1 MHIIT
6 HDNEQITTKWE
17 INVRASMLTSIGGGL
32 FICISISEQVVV
44 LTEDWVEM
52 ARAEWRDV
60 RSGKV

>member
-6 HDNEQITTKWE
+6 HDNEQIKTKWE
-17 INVRASMLTSIGGGL
+17 INVRASMLTSIGGL

-44 LTEDWVEM
+44 LMEDWVEM

-60 RSGKV
+60 GSGKV